1 MKNYIGLDAH
11 SATSTFVNLDWE
23 GNIISRTRVDTAE
36 ANLISFIRAQKGEK
50 KLTFEQSHLSK
61 WLYVVLK
68 DEVDELTVCNPV
80 YISKRSGPKNDYR
93 DTHHMADELR
103 CNHLTSVYHD
113 DNEFIHM
120 RALVSAY
127 TDVVCEHVRVKN
139 RYKALFRSEA
149 LPTKG
154 IKIYSEPERIKE
166 LSRPVDH
173 FIAENLMEQ

>member
-1 MKNYIGLDAH
+1 MLTNYICIGTH
-11 SATSTFVNLDWE
+11 QCPHVNKF
-23 GNIISRTRVDTAE
+23 IIVMI
-36 ANLISFIRAQKGEK
+36 N
-50 KLTFEQSHLSK
+50 
-61 WLYVVLK
+61 
-68 DEVDELTVCNPV
+68 
-80 YISKRSGPKNDYR
+80 RSQVIAS
-93 DTHHMADELR
+93 HHMAAELR